1 MADREKIILVVK
13 SLAPVL
19 KKKLIPLENG
29 GVLIIDLTK
38 EEKRQIKIQMKK

>member
-1 MADREKIILVVK
+1 MADQEKVILVIK

-19 KKKLIPLENG
+19 KRKVIPLENG

-38 EEKRQIKIQMKK
+38 EEKRLIKIQMKK